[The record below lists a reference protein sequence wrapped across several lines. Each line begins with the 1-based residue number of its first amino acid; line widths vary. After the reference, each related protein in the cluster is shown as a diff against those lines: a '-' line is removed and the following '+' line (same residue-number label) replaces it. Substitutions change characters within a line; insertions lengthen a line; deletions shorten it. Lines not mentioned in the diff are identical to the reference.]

1 MNTKRYKF
9 AIFLI
14 VALCSL
20 IFAQQIDRILP
31 YTNYDTTGVYIIFD
45 GDIKY
50 EKQILQSPP
59 SISLIFPNTKLT
71 EGNHHKS
78 VELPPLYKIEA
89 KETISNKYYKH
100 TNKCF
105 ETSFSGVVHYFT
117 SLLVKMMKSIID
129 HCGRIVHA
137 YEFPIY

>member
-89 KETISNKYYKH
+89 KETISNKYFKH
-100 TNKCF
+100 TK
-105 ETSFSGVVHYFT
+105 VDLYFDE
-117 SLLVKMMKSIID
+117 IPEFRID
-129 HCGRIVHA
+129 HIGKNILRIIWSTQYISDE
-137 YEFPIY
+137 YEIQ